1 MPSTV
6 QGVRGTASILQNRQV
21 IDISHTIHLLEPS
34 AYPLITLLNSLEKV
48 KPAHNP
54 VVRWMEDELEP
65 LTDLLNGAVAAAA
78 VALTVDNGG
87 WWRVNDIG
95 HVPRTGENFRVT
107 AVAAN
112 VLTVVRSF
120 GPVAAAALNDDEP
133 LWNLGPAQREGDT
146 SRALLSTLEVEQ
158 SNRTQIVRTP
168 FGTTNT
174 QSATDLYDG
183 NDFDYQARKHAI
195 EHLVRLERTLLWGQ
209 SDQAVVAGQPLR
221 ALQGV
226 FQFIAT
232 NRIDVGGV
240 LTESEFDAFCEVAFR
255 YGGSD
260 QKLLVASGR
269 VIQAINNFAKEKM
282 DTYVGESAYGL
293 NLREYVSPFGR
304 ILIAYHRQFVGDIY
318 SGQALL
324 LDMDRVVL
332 RPLRGGRSAG
342 NLAVRVTN
350 IQANDEDARR
360 DEYLTEAS
368 LEFQNEKAHALLTG
382 VTG

>member
-6 QGVRGTASILQNRQV
+6 QGTRGTASILQNRQV

-34 AYPLITLLNSLEKV
+34 SYPLVTLMNSLDKI

-54 VVRWMEDELEP
+54 TVRWMEDELEP
-65 LTDLLNGAVAAAA
+65 LTDLLNGAVAANAA
-78 VALTVDNGG
+78 ALTVDNGG

-95 HVPRTGENFRVT
+95 HCPRTGENFRVT

-120 GPVAAAALNDDEP
+120 GATAAAAMVDDEP

-158 SNRTQIVRTP
+158 SNRAQIVRTP

-183 NDFDYQARKHAI
+183 NDLDYQARKSAI
-195 EHLVRLERTLLWGQ
+195 EHAVRLERFLIFGQ
-209 SDQAVVAGQPLR
+209 NAQATVAGQPLR
-221 ALQGV
+221 TMSGV
-226 FQFIAT
+226 LEYIQT
-232 NRIDVGGV
+232 NRRDVNGI
-240 LTESEFDAFCEVAFR
+240 LTEAEFDAFCETGFR
-255 YGGSD
+255 YGGTN
-260 QKLLVASGR
+260 QKLLIASGR
-269 VIQAINNFAKEKM
+269 VIQAINNFSKEKM
-282 DTYVGESAYGL
+282 ETVPRDESYGL
-293 NLREYVSPFGR
+293 NLQRYISPFGDV
-304 ILIAYHRQFVGDIY
+304 LLSYHRQLVGSIY
-318 SGQALL
+318 SGYGLL

-342 NLAVRVTN
+342 SLAVRVTN
-350 IQANDEDARR
+350 IQANDEDSRR

-382 VTG
+382 VEG

>member
-6 QGVRGTASILQNRQV
+6 QGTRGTASILQNRQV

-34 AYPLITLLNSLEKV
+34 SYPLVTLLNSLDKI

-54 VVRWMEDELEP
+54 TVRWMEDELEP
-65 LTDLLNGAVAAAA
+65 LTDLLNGAVAANIA
-78 VALTVDNGG
+78 ALTVDNGG

-95 HVPRTGENFRVT
+95 HCPRTGENFRVT

-120 GPVAAAALNDDEP
+120 GATAAAAMVDDEP

-183 NDFDYQARKHAI
+183 NDLDYQAQKSAI
-195 EHLVRLERTLLWGQ
+195 EHAVRLERFLIFGQ
-209 SDQAVVAGQPLR
+209 NAQATVAGQPLR
-221 ALQGV
+221 TMSGILEYIQ
-226 FQFIAT
+226 T
-232 NRIDVGGV
+232 NRRDVNGV
-240 LTESEFDAFCEVAFR
+240 LTEAEFDAFCEVGFR
-255 YGGSD
+255 YGGTN
-260 QKLLVASGR
+260 QKLLIASGR
-269 VIQAINNFAKEKM
+269 VIQAINNFSKEKM
-282 DTYVGESAYGL
+282 ETVPRDESYGL
-293 NLREYVSPFGR
+293 NLQRYISPFGDV
-304 ILIAYHRQFVGDIY
+304 LLSYHRQLVGTIY
-318 SGQALL
+318 SGMGIM

-332 RPLRGGRSAG
+332 RPLRGGRSSG

-360 DEYLTEAS
+360 DEFLTECS

-382 VTG
+382 VEG

>member
-209 SDQAVVAGQPLR
+209 SDQATVAGQPLR